1 MAEDLGKRI
10 RRGPT
15 VNEIAGV
22 AGVGT
27 ATVDRVLNLR
37 GAVSTETRLK
47 VLEALDTLRAQEPK
61 RRRVAVV
68 CESGDS
74 FNRALAEA
82 VAVVARRRRDLDL
95 GIETHSSIN
104 LSLLAFARRIERAAE
119 EADALVVVARADPHV
134 IRAARATKRRGKP
147 VVCLATDLPRACR
160 HGYVGS
166 DEHSAGR
173 AAAKLMGDL
182 VREPEGRVLFI
193 ACGGYQASV
202 AREAGFAEVL
212 ARDYPR
218 LRVDHWAEVRND
230 PDLAHAEVLRYARE
244 RGVPQG
250 IYSIAGG
257 NSGVGR
263 ALADLGVARDVVFIG
278 HELNAHSRELLG
290 AGIMNYLIARDP
302 EQELMLGLTMID
314 AILSGR
320 PHLDREERQIRIVC
334 EHTRG

>member
-1 MAEDLGKRI
+1 MEQKHERRV
-10 RRGPT
+10 RRGPS
-15 VNEIAGV
+15 VSEVAEA

-27 ATVDRVLNLR
+27 ATVDRVLNAC
-37 GAVSTETRLK
+37 GTVAPGTRLR
-47 VLEALDTLRAQEPK
+47 VLEALDALRGPEPK
-61 RRRVAVV
+61 RRRVVIV

-82 VAVVARRRRDLDL
+82 VGLVARRRRDLDL
-95 GIETHSSIN
+95 EVEVHSSFN
-104 LSLLAFARRIERAAE
+104 LSLLAFSQRIERAAE
-119 EADALVVVARADPHV
+119 TADALIIVARANPHV
-134 IRAARATKRRGKP
+134 VRASRATKRRGKP

-166 DEHSAGR
+166 DEESAGR

-182 VREPEGRVLFI
+182 IHEPEGRVLFI
-193 ACGGYQASV
+193 ACGGYQASA
-202 AREAGFAEVL
+202 AREKGFAEVL
-212 ARDYPR
+212 AHGFPN
-218 LRVDHWAEVRND
+218 LRVDHWVEVRND
-230 PDLAHAEVLRYARE
+230 PDLAYAEVLRYARE
-244 RGVPQG
+244 RGAPQG

-263 ALADLGVARDVVFIG
+263 ALAELGVAREVVFIG
-278 HELNAHSRELLG
+278 HELNAHSRALLASG
-290 AGIMNYLIARDP
+290 EMNYLLARDQ